1 MFAAA
6 ALTLLREQLP
16 RSGRSRR
23 LGYHQEDEGGA
34 GDPVSEGGDDLAE
47 YLAWSG
53 FGSLA
58 LSLVL
63 ACHVYGFTRSVM
75 LGPVFQQVV
84 SVFFFGM
91 SPVQ

>member
-1 MFAAA
+1 M
-6 ALTLLREQLP
+6 
-16 RSGRSRR
+16 
-23 LGYHQEDEGGA
+23 
-34 GDPVSEGGDDLAE
+34 SEGGDDLAE